1 MKQMHSWRWWTFTAA
16 RADTIERGL
25 VRHNKVKIL
34 LKINEFTAEMFCIN
48 LTKRRI
54 INFHI
59 KQLFSY

>member
-1 MKQMHSWRWWTFTAA
+1 M
-16 RADTIERGL
+16 IERGL

-48 LTKRRI
+48 LAKRRI